1 MYEVG
6 ALFVVLYLVVAL
18 LIILRSIKHNMFD
31 GYNNKESANIIV
43 LITLFWPVFLV
54 WGILEKKSN
63 RKDFQ

>member
-1 MYEVG
+1 MYQIG
-6 ALFVVLYLVVAL
+6 ALFVVLYLVIAL
-18 LIILRSIKHNMFD
+18 LIILRGIKHNMFD
-31 GYNNKESANIIV
+31 GYNNKEGANIIV